1 MNEQWVG
8 RDFHHGFS
16 ATVDRQTAKERARE
30 IAQREYD
37 RLLKEWEAKSGRNTS
52 AGSAHSGAGVP

>member
-1 MNEQWVG
+1 MPGEQWVG
-8 RDFHHGFS
+8 RDFHNGFP

-37 RLLKEWEAKSGRNTS
+37 RLLKEWEAKQPCNR
-52 AGSAHSGAGVP
+52 